1 MDSGDCNIKDAA
13 TMKDEYEL
21 GLVKVVRSSDSSVVY
36 SGEDTHEIQ
45 ELGNDQQRQ
54 QVFTKALGRGSFG
67 IVLLSC
73 HRQSGKFVAMK
84 KINYHVP
91 AALNYFMR
99 EANNLLKI
107 GRGHPCVVDMMDV
120 FIDKRATLLYIA
132 MEYYPG
138 GDLEKYRLSRPGG
151 FLNKEDLKIVASS
164 LFGGLKHIHANFMV
178 SV

>member
-1 MDSGDCNIKDAA
+1 MSQQFDGSKRISYITTLLTVGNEAKNR
-13 TMKDEYEL
+13 KL
-21 GLVKVVRSSDSSVVY
+21 QRLFKKHGLD
-36 SGEDTHEIQ
+36 
-45 ELGNDQQRQ
+45 
-54 QVFTKALGRGSFG
+54 VFCVS
-67 IVLLSC
+67 
-73 HRQSGKFVAMK
+73 
-84 KINYHVP
+84 N
-91 AALNYFMR
+91 
-99 EANNLLKI
+99 EANNLLRI